1 MKNSPQDPHLV
12 VYGHPHTRV
21 GRVVWLLEELDLPH
35 IIESIDFFDDR
46 YDDKNAGNRRVPF
59 LIDHKTDSRIFE
71 SLAIN
76 TWLLQTYG
84 SQSSL
89 SPQSSQEWADTLK
102 WSFWAMTELDPL
114 LFEGL
119 MYNDGVGHILSSETY
134 YAGYFDRKRT
144 TERRDRITREL
155 EFPLSVLD
163 SALKKGGGWL
173 TGERFTGADLNVASV
188 AFWVVFQAGN
198 SQLGDPAERF
208 PDFSIWLNQCMD
220 REHSPLKR
228 ILRDRASDAPG
239 AQIDWARAR
248 QAADER
254 VRRGGALSDPGAV
267 LANRSV
273 SE

>member
-12 VYGHPHTRV
+12 VYGPPHTRV
-21 GRVVWLLEELDLPH
+21 GRVVWLLEELGLPH
-35 IIESIDFFDDR
+35 SIEHINFFDDR
-46 YDDKNAGNRRVPF
+46 YDDRNAGNRRVPF
-59 LIDHKTDSRIFE
+59 LIDQKTDSRIFE

-89 SPQSSQEWADTLK
+89 APQSPQEWADTLK

-119 MYNDGVGHILSSETY
+119 MYNDGVGHILSSEIY
-134 YAGYFDRKRT
+134 YAGYFDRKKT
-144 TERRDRITREL
+144 IERRDRLAREL

-163 SALKKGGGWL
+163 SALKQGGGWL

-188 AFWVVFQAGN
+188 AFWGVLQAQN
-198 SQLGDPAERF
+198 PQLGDLAERF

-220 REHSPLKR
+220 REYSPLKR
-228 ILRDRASDAPG
+228 ILRDRASDDPA
-239 AQIDWARAR
+239 ARIDWARAR
-248 QAADER
+248 QGADDR
-254 VRRGGALSDPGAV
+254 VRRGGALSCPGVILPDKRA
-267 LANRSV
+267 